1 MARIEEYQIDTNV
14 QATDLLIGTDVG
26 DGNKTKNYRISDI
39 LALGGGGTSG
49 VSSIRLLGEANGL
62 NGNVNFEAGAGV
74 TITQSESP
82 VAKLV
87 IGLTGGAQLSSFT
100 AGILDGSS
108 FTINSTNNDLIFNP
122 LDGISLSTQT
132 GDTINIGQT
141 DSGATAGTYT
151 NPSVTV
157 NAKGI
162 VTNISSGTGGTF
174 VEANPTDA
182 ATTSLAK
189 LKVDTTTY
197 TIPVPTQVQ
206 VSAPVNNAGTAT
218 APIIGMAQSDA
229 TTNGYLSA
237 NDFTTFNNKQTE
249 IALTT
254 TGTSGAAT
262 FNASTGALNIPNY
275 ATTGGVTSV
284 TATSPVVSSGGTTPV
299 ISMLAATTT
308 QAGYLNPSDFNT
320 FNDKQTEIT
329 LTTTGSSGAATF
341 NAGTGAL
348 NIPVYNVSSGVN
360 TQTGNVTWDS
370 DGYNVAWVD
379 FGLAS
384 FTNRQATTGAYQ
396 SYETT
401 LTIGEQGYRLSQ
413 ASNDINL
420 GGSVTW
426 EVVDET
432 KQYGLIERSSINNT
446 TGVTTKDQLGSDT
459 GLIRTFTTEFEVA
472 RFVEQLHKVGDTSEG
487 WFTIV
492 NSNEDIQRFYGQKT
506 DTFDA
511 DVVQGYYPPNGYG
524 TIQLPQTANTQE
536 TNIATSATDSG
547 GKIWSNF
554 DTGEISFVDRTKSS
568 GKRIRRLASYRQKSY
583 SVVPANSPTIPMDF
597 ENAHNFSY
605 SNTNASATVSLTFSN
620 MENGDYGNLIMDL
633 SSATGTFN
641 FVIPSGTKVANGGG
655 GAISLAVG
663 QIHTITVTYDGTTY
677 YATVANNYT

>member
-82 VAKLV
+82 VAQLV

-100 AGILDGSS
+100 AGVLDGSG

-132 GDTINIGQT
+132 GDTINIGQV

-197 TIPVPTQVQ
+197 TIPVATQVQ

-249 IALTT
+249 ITLTT
-254 TGTSGAAT
+254 SGTSGAAT
-262 FNASTGALNIPNY
+262 FNPSTGALNIPNY

-370 DGYNVAWVD
+370 DGYNVSWVD
-379 FGLAS
+379 FGLAT
-384 FTNRQATTGAYQ
+384 FTNRQASSGSYQ
-396 SYETT
+396 GYETN

-413 ASNDINL
+413 ASNDAST
-420 GGSVTW
+420 GGTVTW

-432 KQYGLIERSSINNT
+432 AQYGLIERSSTNNST
-446 TGVTTKDQLGSDT
+446 NVTTKDQLGSDT

-472 RFVEQLHKVGDTSEG
+472 RFVEQLHKNGDTSEG

-492 NSNEDIQRFYGQKT
+492 NSNEDIQRFYGNKT
-506 DTFDA
+506 DSFDA
-511 DVVQGYYPPNGYG
+511 DVIQGYYPPSGYG
-524 TIQLPQTANTQE
+524 TIQLPNVSNTDE
-536 TNIATSATDSG
+536 PNILRGNDSG

-554 DTGEISFVDRTKSS
+554 DTGEISYVDTTKTL

-583 SVVPANSPTIPMDF
+583 SVVPANSTTIPMDF
-597 ENAHNFSY
+597 ETAHNFSY
-605 SNTNASATVSLTFSN
+605 TNTSGTPFIAALTLSN
-620 MENGDYGNLIMDL
+620 MENGDYGNLIINL
-633 SSATGTFN
+633 TSATGSFGLTL
-641 FVIPSGTKVANGGG
+641 PSGVKVANGGG
-655 GAISLAVG
+655 GSVSLPIG
-663 QIHTITVTYDGTTY
+663 QIHTITFTYDGTTY

>member
-100 AGILDGSS
+100 AGVLDGSS

-151 NPSVTV
+151 NASVTV

-162 VTNISSGTGGTF
+162 VTNISSGTGGTP

-197 TIPVPTQVQ
+197 SIPIATQVQ

-249 IALTT
+249 INLSTNN
-254 TGTSGAAT
+254 TSGPAT
-262 FNASTGALNIPNY
+262 FNPATGALNIPNY

-308 QAGYLNPSDFNT
+308 QAGYLNPSEFNT

-329 LTTTGSSGAATF
+329 LTTTGSSGPSTF
-341 NAGTGAL
+341 NAATGAL

-370 DGYNVAWVD
+370 EGYNVSWVD
-379 FGLAS
+379 FGLAT

-432 KQYGLIERSSINNT
+432 KQYGLIERSSINNST
-446 TGVTTKDQLGSDT
+446 TLFTKDQLGSDT
-459 GLIRTFTTEFEVA
+459 GLIRTFTKASESV
-472 RFVEQLHKVGDTSEG
+472 RFVEQLHENGVLTKG
-487 WFTIV
+487 WFT
-492 NSNEDIQRFYGQKT
+492 NSDLQRWFGGKT

-511 DVVQGYYPPNGYG
+511 DVVQGYYPPAGYG
-524 TIQLPQTANTQE
+524 TIQLPQTPNTDE

-554 DTGEISFVDRTKSS
+554 DTGEISYVDRTKSA
-568 GKRIRRLASYRQKSY
+568 GKRIRRLASYRQKAY

-597 ENAHNFSY
+597 ETAHNFSY
-605 SNTNASATVSLTFSN
+605 SNTNASPTVSLTFSN
-620 MENGDYGNLIMDL
+620 MENGDYGNLLVDL
-633 SSATGTFN
+633 TSATGTFN
-641 FVIPSGTKVANGGG
+641 LVTPAGLKVANGGG

-663 QIHTITVTYDGTTY
+663 QIHTITVTQAGSTI

>member
-74 TITQSESP
+74 TITQSAVGAP
-82 VAKLV
+82 VAKLT
-87 IGLTGGAQLSSFT
+87 IGLTGGASLSSFT
-100 AGILDGSS
+100 AGILDGAS
-108 FTINSTNNDLIFNP
+108 FTVDSANDDLIFNP
-122 LDGISLSTQT
+122 VDGISLSTQILN
-132 GDTINIGQT
+132 TINIGQV

-162 VTNISSGTGGTF
+162 VTNISSGTGGTP

-182 ATTSLAK
+182 ATTSLTK

-197 TIPVPTQVQ
+197 SIPAATQVQ

-249 IALTT
+249 INLTT
-254 TGTSGAAT
+254 DNTSGPAS
-262 FNASTGALNIPNY
+262 FNPATGALNIPNY

-320 FNDKQTEIT
+320 FNNKQTEIN
-329 LTTTGSSGAATF
+329 LTTNNSSGPASF
-341 NAGTGAL
+341 NSSTGAL

-370 DGYNVAWVD
+370 EGYNVSWVD
-379 FGLAS
+379 FSLAT

-396 SYETT
+396 GYEGTIT
-401 LTIGEQGYRLSQ
+401 LGEQGYRLSQ
-413 ASNDINL
+413 ASNDL
-420 GGSVTW
+420 STGGTVTW

-432 KQYGLIERSSINNT
+432 KQYGLIERSSTNNST
-446 TGVTTKDQLGSDT
+446 TLFTKDQLGSDT
-459 GLIRTFTTEFEVA
+459 GLIRTFTKATESV
-472 RFVEQLHKVGDTSEG
+472 RFVEQLHENGITTKG
-487 WFTIV
+487 WFT
-492 NSNEDIQRFYGQKT
+492 NSDLQKWFGGKT

-511 DVVQGYYPPNGYG
+511 DVVQGYYPPAGYG
-524 TIQLPQTANTQE
+524 TIQLPQTTNTDE
-536 TNIATSATDSG
+536 TNILRGTESN
-547 GKIWSNF
+547 GKIWANS
-554 DTGEISFVDRTKSS
+554 DTGEISYVDTTKTI
-568 GKRIRRLASYRQKSY
+568 GKRIRRLASYRQKAY
-583 SVVPANSPTIPMDF
+583 SVVPANSATIPMDF
-597 ENAHNFSY
+597 ETAHNFSY
-605 SNTNASATVSLTFSN
+605 SNTTASPTVALTFPN
-620 MENGDYGNLIMDL
+620 IENGDYGNLLMDL
-633 SSATGTFN
+633 TSTTGTFTLTLPAG
-641 FVIPSGTKVANGGG
+641 IKVANGGG

-663 QIHTITVTYDGTTY
+663 QIHTITITQAGSTI

>member
-49 VSSIRLLGEANGL
+49 VSSIRLLGEVNGL

-82 VAKLV
+82 LAKLV

-100 AGILDGSS
+100 AGIIDGSS
-108 FTINSTNNDLIFNP
+108 FTVDPANDDLSFNP
-122 LDGISLSTQT
+122 GDGISMSTQAPN
-132 GDTINIGQT
+132 TINIGQV

-151 NPSVTV
+151 NASVTI
-157 NAKGI
+157 NPKGI
-162 VTNISSGTGGTF
+162 VTNISSGTGGTL
-174 VEANPTDA
+174 VEANPIDS
-182 ATTSLAK
+182 ATASLEK

-197 TIPVPTQVQ
+197 SIPVATQVQ
-206 VSAPVNNAGTAT
+206 VSAPVNNAGTPT
-218 APIIGMAQSDA
+218 APIIGMAESDA

-329 LTTTGSSGAATF
+329 LTTTGGSGAATF
-341 NAGTGAL
+341 NAATGAL
-348 NIPVYNVSSGVN
+348 NIPIYNVSSGTN
-360 TQTGNVTWDS
+360 FQTGNVIWDS
-370 DGYNVAWVD
+370 QGYDVTWEDYGTAT
-379 FGLAS
+379 
-384 FTNRQATTGAYQ
+384 FTNRQATTGTYQAYQ
-396 SYETT
+396 TNMS
-401 LTIGEQGYRLSQ
+401 IGDYGYRLSQ

-426 EVVDET
+426 EVIDET
-432 KQYGLIERSSINNT
+432 KQYGLIERSSINNST
-446 TGVTTKDQLGSDT
+446 TLFTKDQLGSDT
-459 GLIRTFTTEFEVA
+459 GLIRTFTKASESV
-472 RFVEQLHKVGDTSEG
+472 RFVEQLHENGVLNKG
-487 WFTIV
+487 WFT
-492 NSNEDIQRFYGQKT
+492 NSDLQRWFGGKT

-511 DVVQGYYPPNGYG
+511 DVVQGYYPPAGYG
-524 TIQLPQTANTQE
+524 TIQLPQTTSFEE
-536 TNIATSATDSG
+536 TNILSG
-547 GKIWSNF
+547 TNSNGKIWANSETGDISYV
-554 DTGEISFVDRTKSS
+554 DTTKSV
-568 GKRIRRLASYRQKSY
+568 GKRIRRLASYRQKAY
-583 SVVPANSPTIPMDF
+583 FVVAANSPTISMDF
-597 ENAHNFSY
+597 ETAHNFSY
-605 SNTNASATVSLTFSN
+605 SNNGNNALAGLTFSN
-620 MENGDYGNLIMDL
+620 MENGDYGNLIIDL
-633 SSATGTFN
+633 TSATGSFGLN
-641 FVIPSGTKVANGGG
+641 LPAGVKVANGGG
-655 GAISLAVG
+655 GSVSLPIG
-663 QIHTITVTYDGTTY
+663 QIHTITFTYDGSTY
-677 YATVANNYT
+677 YATVVNNFT